1 MAVTDPAADA
11 NAMFAQLT
19 EDYVLPLPEFDL
31 DGPQFDFPF
40 DQTSTLYDAIPKMSI
55 CDLTSGEVGG
65 TGVFD
70 SLMKTVAA
78 HLQAEFSAGRITGAE
93 YTKSYIAAIESSMG
107 NGTQFLLQKDAA
119 FWQAQTAQLGAITAR
134 VQLQT
139 AKAQL
144 IQTMYGALTE
154 KAKYALLKMQATTAS
169 IEYRTAEYNHS
180 MMQPLQKE
188 ILEKQSA
195 SATLQIEGLDLDN
208 QTKDFTLVN
217 ILPTQRNL
225 LSEQMEAARAQTL
238 DVRSDGTTPVVG
250 SVGKQKDLY
259 AQQITSYQRKS
270 ELDAARL
277 WSDAWTVQKTID
289 EGLTAPTN
297 FTNTNV
303 DSVLAK
309 IRTSNGLT

>member
-1 MAVTDPAADA
+1 M
-11 NAMFAQLT
+11 
-19 EDYVLPLPEFDL
+19 
-31 DGPQFDFPF
+31 
-40 DQTSTLYDAIPKMSI
+40 
-55 CDLTSGEVGG
+55 
-65 TGVFD
+65 
-70 SLMKTVAA
+70 
-78 HLQAEFSAGRITGAE
+78 
-93 YTKSYIAAIESSMG
+93 
-107 NGTQFLLQKDAA
+107 
-119 FWQAQTAQLGAITAR
+119 
-134 VQLQT
+134 
-139 AKAQL
+139 
-144 IQTMYGALTE
+144 
-154 KAKYALLKMQATTAS
+154 TAS

-188 ILEKQSA
+188 ILEKQSS

-208 QTKDFTLVN
+208 QTKDFTLIN

-238 DVRSDGTTPVVG
+238 DVRSDGITPVVG

-289 EGLTAPTN
+289 EGLVAPTN
-297 FTNTNV
+297 FTNVNV